1 MVLAAGLAG
10 ASACASARWRL
21 LEPPV
26 AKNANYPGG
35 VQVLPQAE
43 PARWEVVDSYGS
55 ETACL
60 AARRQRTDA
69 AIDRAKATAGDDAKY
84 DIAVRRAVNSRCEP
98 PAP

>member
-1 MVLAAGLAG
+1 MLTTGLMG
-10 ASACASARWRL
+10 ATACASARWRL

-26 AKNANYPGG
+26 AQNANYPGG

-43 PARWEVVDSYGS
+43 PARWDVVDSYGS
-55 ETACL
+55 EAACL

-69 AIDRAKATAGDDAKY
+69 AIDRAKATAGDDAKF
-84 DIAVRRAVNSRCEP
+84 DVAVRRAVNSRCEA